1 MVTTNELRML
11 LDQILQATLLKVL
24 KLIFLEVESDLS
36 TPAKNLTS
44 VIYTDV
50 EMLQNNDGF
59 TIMCVVDLMYMT
71 TVVDCTLTL
80 SSHITKTVVG

>member
-11 LDQILQATLLKVL
+11 LDQILQAALLKVL